1 MQKCGRSVQGEK
13 HLWVKKRLAPSRR
26 DCSKMP
32 RSKLKNE
39 SVTMSWAESIKWV
52 NSRKVNQEM
61 GH

>member
-1 MQKCGRSVQGEK
+1 MKNTFG
-13 HLWVKKRLAPSRR
+13 LKKRLAPSRR